1 MIKIFCFDLLV
12 TIAFRRGNSNGL
24 FLNQDSKE
32 WWVTVNRITS
42 RKMQGTFVSLVIS
55 PEVINT
61 YFQIINYEASMHLQI
76 TVGTRLPTVNESK
89 VRNLVAHQKQTA
101 LGPDEFP
108 YWLWHHCSQ
117 HLAPVIT
124 RIFNCSL

>member
-1 MIKIFCFDLLV
+1 
-12 TIAFRRGNSNGL
+12 
-24 FLNQDSKE
+24 
-32 WWVTVNRITS
+32 
-42 RKMQGTFVSLVIS
+42 MQGTFVSLVIS
-55 PEVINT
+55 PEVINA
-61 YFQIINYEASMHLQI
+61 YFQIINYEAPMHLQI
-76 TVGTRLPTVNESK
+76 TVGTRLPTVNECK